1 VSKVIKNKKSPKSE
15 LDKKIPAIFLD
26 RDGVINKEYVDQY
39 YQNPLEINLGAIS
52 AVKRINKKG
61 YLAVIITNQ
70 SAVAKGIISIAKLE
84 SDHRKL
90 ESYFLKKGAYFD
102 KIYYCPYYP
111 KKNYPGGLKKFLKSS
126 NFRKP
131 GNGMLIK
138 AIKDLNID
146 KKKSFM
152 IGDSST
158 DYYAAKKTGI
168 RCLLVGKKFKQ
179 RGLKNYKSLLEATKS
194 IL

>member
-1 VSKVIKNKKSPKSE
+1 
-15 LDKKIPAIFLD
+15 
-26 RDGVINKEYVDQY
+26 
-39 YQNPLEINLGAIS
+39 
-52 AVKRINKKG
+52 
-61 YLAVIITNQ
+61 
-70 SAVAKGIISIAKLE
+70 
-84 SDHRKL
+84 
-90 ESYFLKKGAYFD
+90 
-102 KIYYCPYYP
+102 
-111 KKNYPGGLKKFLKSS
+111 
-126 NFRKP
+126 
-131 GNGMLIK
+131 MLIK

>member
-1 VSKVIKNKKSPKSE
+1 MSKVIKNKKNPKSE

-61 YLAVIITNQ
+61 YLAVIVTNQ

-111 KKNYPGGLKKFLKSS
+111 KKNYYF
-126 NFRKP
+126 FY
-131 GNGMLIK
+131 MHQ
-138 AIKDLNID
+138 
-146 KKKSFM
+146 
-152 IGDSST
+152 
-158 DYYAAKKTGI
+158 YYLGI
-168 RCLLVGKKFKQ
+168 
-179 RGLKNYKSLLEATKS
+179 
-194 IL
+194 